1 MALSHITCVSCHG
14 SGRSEALTVDR
25 SQSDPFPLPDGVRGT
40 LRAPGRT
47 GEIRQVHLLRKGLA
61 QVGAKLWVPQG
72 R

>member
-1 MALSHITCVSCHG
+1 M
-14 SGRSEALTVDR
+14 VDR